1 MKKVF
6 SKVICVFLCVV
17 TLVSLFACDKPD
29 DNGKTE
35 EKFALT
41 GENLSEYKIV
51 VPDKKS
57 SEYDEIAKSLAAEIK
72 SITGKNVEITTD
84 LVNEVLG
91 ITESEYEIIVGRCD
105 RAAVADL
112 YGDIRNKDYGYAL
125 VGKKIFIIGES
136 AEILGNSVKSFKVE
150 ILNEAEDKSKKL
162 LVDGEISIKSGNYKY
177 AALKVNGVSI
187 SEYTIV
193 YPFSPSN
200 TIEEKR
206 VAEELAKW
214 IEINTGYTVS
224 CMRDNK
230 EKSDNEIQIGVTNRI
245 TDEMK
250 SDMESKMSDG
260 KYYVSKNGQM
270 LWACG
275 NDVSTLS
282 RAVNEIIRSINSDG
296 EVVID
301 SPVCKEMQSIEVSVM
316 SYNVRGMMDADKRD
330 SEGVITTIKAQNPD
344 VFVAQE
350 ATSSNDAQ
358 SAKWMSRFDTALV
371 KNGEYEA
378 VKGVSVGKY
387 LSYNPIYYKRD
398 KFELVSKGAKYLS
411 DTPDKKNSTVSGSE
425 YVRIATFAVL
435 RDKATGIE
443 FLVTCTHLDTST
455 YQVRLAQAKIL
466 AELMKDYPLL
476 PAVVGGDFNTKYD
489 ASNKSTTITTLEK
502 NANLAYGAEIA
513 DVKPT
518 LNVSTLAGEGN
529 YTELGG
535 AVIDYI
541 FVSKGKI
548 TVQKYEHLDNKIGGI
563 YPSDHLPVLANI
575 TIYG

>member
-1 MKKVF
+1 MKKT
-6 SKVICVFLCVV
+6 FLRIVCALLCAF
-17 TLVSLFACDKPD
+17 TLTSLFACGEEGNGGKD
-29 DNGKTE
+29 D
-35 EKFALT
+35 KFALT
-41 GENLSEYKIV
+41 AENISEYKIV
-51 VPDKKS
+51 IPDDKA
-57 SEYDEIAKSLAAEIK
+57 SEFSDVAATLNDNIKSLTGKELEIK
-72 SITGKNVEITTD
+72 TD
-84 LVNEVLG
+84 LINEAFGMVE
-91 ITESEYEIIVGRCD
+91 TEYEIILGKSD
-105 RAAVADL
+105 RSVISD
-112 YGDIRNKDYGYAL
+112 YYRDVRSKDYGYAL
-125 VGKKIFIIGES
+125 VGKKLIIIGES
-136 AEILGNSVKSFKVE
+136 KDLSNLSVKLFKNYV
-150 ILNEAEDKSKKL
+150 LDKAAETDAL
-162 LVDGEISIKSGNYKY
+162 LRDGESKINAGDYKY
-177 AALKVNGVSI
+177 SEVKVNGVSI

-193 YPFSPSN
+193 YPLSTS
-200 TIEEKR
+200 TVIEEKR

-214 IEINTGYTVS
+214 LLLNTGYSVPCVKDS
-224 CMRDNK
+224 A
-230 EKSDNEIQIGVTNRI
+230 EKTANEIQIGITNRV

-250 SDMESKMSDG
+250 ADMESKISDD
-260 KYYVSKNGQM
+260 KYYASKNGQM
-270 LWACG
+270 LWAYG
-275 NDVSTLS
+275 NNVSTIS
-282 RAVNEIIRSINSDG
+282 RAVNEIITSIGSDG
-296 EVVID
+296 EIKID
-301 SPVCKEMQSIEVSVM
+301 APVCKEMQNIEVSVM
-316 SYNVRGMMDADKRD
+316 SYNVRGMMDVDGRD

-398 KFELVSKGAKYLS
+398 KFELISKGAKYLS
-411 DTPDKKNSTVSGSE
+411 EMPDKKNSIVDGSE

-435 RDKATGIE
+435 RDKTTGIE

-455 YQVRLAQAKIL
+455 YQVRLKQATIL

-476 PAVVGGDFNTKYD
+476 PVVVGGDFNTKYD
-489 ASNKSTTITTLEK
+489 ASNISTTITTFEK

-513 DVKPT
+513 DEKPT

-529 YTELGG
+529 YAELGG

-541 FVSKGKI
+541 FVSKSKI
-548 TVQKYEHLDNKIGGI
+548 TVQKYEHLDNKIGGR